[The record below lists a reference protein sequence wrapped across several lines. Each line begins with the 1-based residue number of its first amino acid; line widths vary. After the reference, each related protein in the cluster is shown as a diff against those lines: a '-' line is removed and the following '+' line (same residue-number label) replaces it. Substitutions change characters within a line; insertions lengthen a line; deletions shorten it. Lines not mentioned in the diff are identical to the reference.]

1 MTRGRDRKVLSSLRT
16 LRLPRRYLIDV
27 SEEGPKR
34 RANEPNCHLLR
45 SASMADRADQ
55 YRQLAQDCLRLAH
68 EVPTGPSRDNLMD
81 MAREWGRLADEQDR
95 ATDLRK
101 K

>member
-1 MTRGRDRKVLSSLRT
+1 
-16 LRLPRRYLIDV
+16 
-27 SEEGPKR
+27 
-34 RANEPNCHLLR
+34 
-45 SASMADRADQ
+45 MADRADQ

-68 EVPTGPSRDNLMD
+68 EVPTGPSSDNLMD